1 MSGKTQLVD
10 TGMLDSRK
18 ILVVDDDENIRDLCS
33 EVLRVAGYQVDT
45 ARHGLEGLERL
56 RNSGFRYDLVV
67 SDMNMPGLGGME
79 FYRAALENS
88 PGLREKFLFVTG
100 NPDWAFGRVAD
111 AGLSCLPKPFRIS
124 EFLER
129 VEKLMEKSLMGAPG
143 SGGGKRAEGRIDTA
157 LDCRIT
163 ACGAELAAR
172 TVDISPHGVK
182 VEYPGGDLLETG
194 AVIGLSLGIGRG
206 FETGRKAVVAWSAQ
220 AGGSILSGLRLD
232 EPVPVSSLVNAA
244 ARQAG
249 PEAREFRPGNA
260 LPQKHL

>member
-1 MSGKTQLVD
+1 
-10 TGMLDSRK
+10 MLDSRK

-45 ARHGLEGLERL
+45 ARHGIEGLERL
-56 RNSGFRYDLVV
+56 RDSGFRYDLVI

-100 NPDWAFGRVAD
+100 NPDLAFGRVAD
-111 AGLSCLPKPFRIS
+111 AGPPCLPKPFRIS
-124 EFLER
+124 EFLEK
-129 VEKLMEKSLMGAPG
+129 VEKLMEKSLLGILG
-143 SGGGKRAEGRIDTA
+143 RGGGKRAEGRIEIS
-157 LDCRIT
+157 LDCHVT

-172 TVDISPHGVK
+172 TVDISTHGVK
-182 VEYPGGDLLETG
+182 VECPGSDLLEAG
-194 AVIGLSLGIGRG
+194 AVIGLRLGIGRG
-206 FETGRKAVVAWSAQ
+206 FETGRKAVVAWSTEAD
-220 AGGSILSGLRLD
+220 GSVLSGLRLD

-244 ARQAG
+244 ARRAG
-249 PEAREFRPGNA
+249 PEAQGFRQGEG